1 MEKYDLIII
10 GAGPG
15 GYESAVYAAENF
27 GMKVAVIEKQRL
39 GGTCLNRG
47 CIPTKAMLHSALL
60 YNRIRRHG
68 DELGLTGSSHLG
80 YDLSKIQKHKNAV
93 VDRLESGIN
102 FLMKTNGVV
111 VPQTRGLSH
120 PIYLHC
126 K

>member
-47 CIPTKAMLHSALL
+47 CIPRFCTTVYAGTAMNS
-60 YNRIRRHG
+60 
-68 DELGLTGSSHLG
+68 D
-80 YDLSKIQKHKNAV
+80 
-93 VDRLESGIN
+93 
-102 FLMKTNGVV
+102 
-111 VPQTRGLSH
+111 
-120 PIYLHC
+120 
-126 K
+126 